1 MAATKTVTRPK
12 RNETDEPEPTKPEV
26 LEVVAEPASA
36 PVKVKA
42 SKVNIEFRRRL
53 AQGDHGAVVSEVQRL
68 LTEKKL
74 WNGPTDGRY
83 GSMLARAV
91 RQFQS
96 VSGLKVH
103 GEVDLITW
111 KELVK

>member
-1 MAATKTVTRPK
+1 VTV
-12 RNETDEPEPTKPEV
+12 
-26 LEVVAEPASA
+26 
-36 PVKVKA
+36 
-42 SKVNIEFRRRL
+42 EFRRRL
-53 AQGDHGAVVSEVQRL
+53 AQGDRGAVVSEVQRIL
-68 LTEKKL
+68 AVKKL
-74 WNGPTDGRY
+74 WDGPVDGRY